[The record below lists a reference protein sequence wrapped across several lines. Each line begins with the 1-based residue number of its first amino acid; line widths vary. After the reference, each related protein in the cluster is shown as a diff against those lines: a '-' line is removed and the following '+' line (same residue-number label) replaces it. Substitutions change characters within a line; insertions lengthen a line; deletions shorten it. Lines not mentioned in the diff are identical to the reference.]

1 MSSAAI
7 ERSVEPD
14 FEVIV
19 LGAGPTGL
27 TLANILGMHGVR
39 TLVVERNPGTV
50 GEPRAVSIDD
60 ESLRTLQYL
69 GLYQETEP
77 TLVRGYGSYYY
88 SAAGRCFAQVVST
101 LMDYGFPRRSAF
113 RQPVLEATLRRG
125 LARYPSVQVRFET
138 RVTGFEQ
145 APDAVRVML
154 EEGGDPSVLQQRSER
169 VSQQVSARYLAACD
183 GGRSMVR
190 ESLGVEL
197 SGATYDQR
205 WLIVDLEGS
214 VDDFRHTR
222 VYCDPARPALALPG
236 PDNTRRYEFMTLP
249 GDRDEDLLDDGTI
262 RLMLARHS
270 AADAGLIIVR
280 KVIYHFHARVA
291 DRWRVGR
298 VFLAGDAAH
307 LSPPFAGQGMNSGL
321 RDAHNLGW
329 KLAAVVN
336 GRLGE
341 RVLDT
346 YETERRPHAR
356 ALIQMAINMGHVMM
370 PRSRLHALLVQG
382 ALRLLSLYPPAR
394 DYFMQ
399 MKYKPKPQFTEGL
412 MTGTAGAALKGRMF
426 IQPPVE
432 RRDGTRVLL
441 DEITGNGFAVLE
453 CWPQE
458 RLAQAEGR
466 RAASAPMPLGALQVG
481 LLRKDQR
488 FVGVR
493 PMPGPHA
500 VLVRDE
506 TGQIGRLFAEAG
518 VRGVILRPDRYV
530 AAAIAQDAPPD
541 EAARLLETLGRQT
554 QAPPGA

>member
-1 MSSAAI
+1 MNSADSRETCQAQ
-7 ERSVEPD
+7 VVD
-14 FEVIV
+14 VIV
-19 LGAGPTGL
+19 VGAGPTGL
-27 TLANILGMHGVR
+27 AIANILGMHGVR
-39 TLVVERNPGTV
+39 TLVVERNASTV

-69 GLYQETEP
+69 GLYKVIEP
-77 TLVRGYGSYYY
+77 TLMRGYGSYYY
-88 SAAGRCFAQVVST
+88 SAAGRCFAQVVSS
-101 LMDYGFPRRSAF
+101 LVEYGFPRRSAF
-113 RQPVLEATLRRG
+113 RQPVLEATLRAG
-125 LARYPSVQVRFET
+125 LGRYASVEVRFQTRLAAFEVVPGGVQVALE
-138 RVTGFEQ
+138 
-145 APDAVRVML
+145 DVR
-154 EEGGDPSVLQQRSER
+154 DPSLRQTVR
-169 VSQQVSARYLAACD
+169 ARYLAACD

-190 ESLGVEL
+190 EALGVEL

-214 VDDFRHTR
+214 ADDFRHTR

-249 GDRDEDLLDDGTI
+249 GDRDEDLLDDRTI
-262 RLMLARHS
+262 RAMLARHS
-270 AADAGLIIVR
+270 TADAALSIVR

-291 DRWRVGR
+291 DRWRVGP

-341 RVLDT
+341 QVLDT

-370 PRSRLHALLVQG
+370 PRSRLHALLVQW
-382 ALRLLSLYPPAR
+382 ALRLLALYPPAR

-412 MTGTAGAALKGRMF
+412 MTGAAGAALKGRMF
-426 IQPPVE
+426 VQPMVE

-441 DEITGNGFAVLE
+441 DEVTGTGFAVLE
-453 CWPQE
+453 WLPQE
-458 RLAQAEGR
+458 RLATAEGR
-466 RAASAPMPLGALQVG
+466 GAASAPLPLGALQVG
-481 LLRKDQR
+481 LLHKDER

-493 PMPGPHA
+493 PLSGPHA
-500 VLVRDE
+500 MIVRDE

-530 AAAIAQDAPPD
+530 AAAIALDAPPD

-554 QAPPGA
+554 TAVS